1 MKQSFW
7 KRSMGML
14 LALVLILAAIPVGA
28 MAAQS
33 EFTLIE
39 LKGTDV
45 ILDETVF
52 TYTGEEIR
60 PNVTVRG
67 EDRLL
72 TLGKDYTL
80 EYVNNIEVG
89 TGKVVVKGIATAAPS
104 YGYTGTVEI
113 PFEIKAKSDEPQAP
127 GFTLIELKG
136 TDVTIEGT
144 EFTHTGSP
152 IEPKVTVTVGGK
164 VLTAGKDYMVS
175 YSNNVEVGT
184 GKVTVTGIATA
195 SETVGYTGTVNID
208 FTIIEK
214 EPEFILVEIK
224 GTDVTIEG
232 TEFTYTGKPIEPK
245 VTVIVDGRELVLDK
259 DYSVAYS
266 NNIEVGTGK
275 VTVSGIAT
283 ASETLGYTGTV
294 EIEFTIKAAAPVLTE
309 IKGTDVTIEGTQFT
323 YTGSYIEPKVTVT
336 VGSKTLTP
344 GKDYTLT
351 YHSNI
356 GVGTATAVVTGIES
370 AGYTGTVNI
379 NFTIVKDSAQPDYQ
393 MVTLTREN
401 VTIGGTRFFY
411 TGKAIEPKI
420 TVTVDGKELKRGQDY
435 ALTYENNIQI
445 GTATAIVTGIATASE
460 TLGYTGE
467 VKVNFSIVEDTSDP
481 EPVKYEITK
490 GDKST
495 WYQESSK
502 TLSFTADGDYEDF
515 VGVKINGK
523 ELKESYYTVKKG
535 STIVT
540 LKNSYLKKLD
550 EGKYTITIE
559 FEDGEATGAFRVRE
573 GLDSSNPETGDN
585 IGIWFG
591 LMGTSAAA
599 AAVLFF
605 ARKKVFG

>member
-1 MKQSFW
+1 MKQNLL
-7 KRSMGML
+7 KRSMGLL
-14 LALVLILAAIPVGA
+14 LALVLTLAAVPVSA

-33 EFTLIE
+33 DFTLIE

-60 PNVTVRG
+60 PNVTVRV

-80 EYVNNIEVG
+80 EYANNIEVG
-89 TGKVVVKGIATAAPS
+89 TGKVVVKGVATAAPS

-113 PFEIKAKSDEPQAP
+113 PFEIKAKSDTPQAP
-127 GFTLIELKG
+127 GFTLVELKG

-144 EFTHTGSP
+144 QFTYTGSP
-152 IEPKVTVTVGGK
+152 IEPKVTVTVEGK

-175 YSNNVEVGT
+175 YSGNVEVGT
-184 GKVTVTGIATA
+184 GKATVTGIATA
-195 SETVGYTGTVNID
+195 SETFGYTGTVEMA
-208 FTIIEK
+208 FTIVEK

-245 VTVIVDGRELVLDK
+245 VTVIVDGKELVPDQ

-266 NNIEVGTGK
+266 NNIDVGTGK

-283 ASETLGYTGTV
+283 ASEAVGYTGTV
-294 EIEFTIKAAAPVLTE
+294 EIDFTIKAAAPILTE
-309 IKGTDVTIEGTQFT
+309 IKGTDVTIEGTKFP
-323 YTGSYIEPKVTVT
+323 YTGSYIEPKITVT
-336 VGSKTLTP
+336 VGGKVLTA

-370 AGYTGTVNI
+370 AGYTGTVNV
-379 NFTIVKDSAQPDYQ
+379 NFTIEKDAETPDFQ
-393 MVTLTREN
+393 TVTLTREN

-420 TVTVDGKELKRGQDY
+420 TVTVDGKKLKLGQDY
-435 ALTYENNIQI
+435 SLTYENNIEI
-445 GTATAIVTGIATASE
+445 GTATAVVKGIATASE

-467 VKVNFSIVEDTSDP
+467 VKVNFTIVADTSDP
-481 EPVKYEITK
+481 EPVEYKITK

-502 TLSFTADGDYEDF
+502 TLSFTSNGDYEDF

-535 STIVT
+535 TVVT

-559 FEDGEATGAFRVRE
+559 FEDGEATGAFRVKE
-573 GLDSSNPETGDN
+573 GLDASNPETGDP

-591 LMGTSAAA
+591 LLGLSTTAAA
-599 AAVLFF
+599 ALFLCRKKFF
-605 ARKKVFG
+605 A

>member
-1 MKQSFW
+1 
-7 KRSMGML
+7 MGML
-14 LALVLILAAIPVGA
+14 LALVLILAAVPVGA
-28 MAAQS
+28 MAAES

-45 ILDETVF
+45 TLDETVF

-60 PNVTVRG
+60 PNVTVRV

-80 EYVNNIEVG
+80 EYVNNKEVG

-113 PFEIKAKSDEPQAP
+113 PFEIKAKTDDQPQAP
-127 GFTLIELKG
+127 GFTLVELKG
-136 TDVTIEGT
+136 TDVTLEGT
-144 EFTHTGSP
+144 EFTYTGSP
-152 IEPKVTVTVGGK
+152 IEPAVTVTVGGK

-175 YSNNVEVGT
+175 YSSNVEVGT

-195 SETVGYTGTVNID
+195 SETVGYTGTVEME
-208 FTIIEK
+208 FTIKAK

-245 VTVIVDGRELVLDK
+245 VTVVVDGKELVVNQ

-294 EIEFTIKAAAPVLTE
+294 EIDFTIKAAAPVLTE
-309 IKGTDVTIEGTQFT
+309 IKGTDVTIEGTKFP

-336 VGSKTLTP
+336 VGGKVLTA
-344 GKDYTLT
+344 GKDYTLS
-351 YHSNI
+351 YHSNL
-356 GVGTATAVVTGIES
+356 GVGTATAMVTGIEA
-370 AGYTGTVNI
+370 AGYTGTVNV
-379 NFTIVKDSAQPDYQ
+379 NFTIEKDAEKPDVQ
-393 MVTLTREN
+393 LVTLTREN

-420 TVTVDGKELKRGQDY
+420 TVTVDGKELKQGQDY
-435 ALTYENNIQI
+435 SLTYENNIQI
-445 GTATAIVTGIATASE
+445 GTASAVVKGISTASE

-467 VKVNFSIVEDTSDP
+467 VKVNFSIVADTSDP
-481 EPVKYEITK
+481 EPVEYKITK

-502 TLSFTADGDYEDF
+502 TLSFTANGDYDKF
-515 VGVKINGK
+515 VGVQINGK
-523 ELKESYYTVKKG
+523 ELNEKYYTVKEG
-535 STIVT
+535 STVVT

-559 FEDGEATGAFRVRE
+559 FEDGEATGAFRVKE
-573 GLDSSNPETGDN
+573 GLDSTNPETGDS

-591 LMGTSAAA
+591 LLGMSFTG

-605 ARKKVFG
+605 SRKKIFG

>member
-1 MKQSFW
+1 
-7 KRSMGML
+7 MGLL
-14 LALVLILAAIPVGA
+14 LALVLTLAAVPVSA

-33 EFTLIE
+33 DFTLIE

-60 PNVTVRG
+60 PNVTVRV

-80 EYVNNIEVG
+80 EYANNIEVG
-89 TGKVVVKGIATAAPS
+89 TGKVVVKGVATAAPS

-113 PFEIKAKSDEPQAP
+113 PFEIKAKSDAPQAP
-127 GFTLIELKG
+127 GFTLVELKG

-144 EFTHTGSP
+144 QFTYTGSP
-152 IEPKVTVTVGGK
+152 IEPKVTVTVEGK

-175 YSNNVEVGT
+175 YSGNVEVGT
-184 GKVTVTGIATA
+184 GKATVTGIATA
-195 SETVGYTGTVNID
+195 SETVGYTGTVEMA
-208 FTIIEK
+208 FTIVEK

-245 VTVIVDGRELVLDK
+245 VTVIVDGKELVPDQ

-266 NNIEVGTGK
+266 NNIDVGTGK
-275 VTVSGIAT
+275 VTVSGTAT
-283 ASETLGYTGTV
+283 ASEAVGYTGTV
-294 EIEFTIKAAAPVLTE
+294 EIDFTIKAAAPVLTE
-309 IKGTDVTIEGTQFT
+309 IKGTDVTIEGTKFP
-323 YTGSYIEPKVTVT
+323 YTGSYIEPKITVT
-336 VGSKTLTP
+336 VGGKVLTA

-356 GVGTATAVVTGIES
+356 GAGTATAVVTGIES
-370 AGYTGTVNI
+370 AGYTGTVNV
-379 NFTIVKDSAQPDYQ
+379 NFTIEKDAETPDFQ
-393 MVTLTREN
+393 TVTLTREN

-420 TVTVDGKELKRGQDY
+420 TVTVDGKKLKLGQDY
-435 ALTYENNIQI
+435 SLTYENNIEI
-445 GTATAIVTGIATASE
+445 GTATAVVKGIATASE

-467 VKVNFSIVEDTSDP
+467 VKVNFTIVADTSDP
-481 EPVKYEITK
+481 EPVEYKITK

-502 TLSFTADGDYEDF
+502 TLSFTSNGDYEDF

-535 STIVT
+535 TVVT

-559 FEDGEATGAFRVRE
+559 FEDGEATGAFRVKE
-573 GLDSSNPETGDN
+573 GLDASNPETGDP

-591 LMGTSAAA
+591 LLGLSTTAAA
-599 AAVLFF
+599 ALFLCRKKFF
-605 ARKKVFG
+605 A